1 MNKKLLF
8 LFLAVFLCVI
18 THGQTKKITQK
29 AVQLFE
35 QRNIHLNGGNMAV
48 LGSGKK
54 SRVCIPIDLPPNTI
68 EWYYSFSTS
77 NNKQSIDNLNLLI
90 QLGGLLIANVTPLG
104 TTLSSSGITETI
116 LSQIKIPYG
125 SHAIDVYLFDKANM
139 DKFEKRKDIWGDSF
153 QFIPSGSTE
162 NTTQGLIRVKD
173 VTSGSWFIGLRNPSL
188 TYAVDVV
195 IEGIAIVAKEEI
207 VQPTDEQRKAELYA
221 NMGKKAFEK
230 GDYEKCLGY
239 SKKAIQLD
247 SSLVQ
252 VKLNISLCYLVQ
264 EKPDYLDSYIDAISS
279 CKKSEHPKE
288 FLQAGL
294 KNIKAIKKKLG
305 EIKNSDEIIE
315 LINEE
320 LKKL

>member
-8 LFLAVFLCVI
+8 LFLTVSVCVI

-29 AVQLFE
+29 VVQLFE

-125 SHAIDVYLFDKANM
+125 SHAIDVYLFDKMNM
-139 DKFEKRKDIWGDSF
+139 GKFEKRKDIWGDSL
-153 QFIPSGSTE
+153 QLISSGSTE

-173 VTSGSWFIGLRNPSL
+173 VTSGS
-188 TYAVDVV
+188 
-195 IEGIAIVAKEEI
+195 
-207 VQPTDEQRKAELYA
+207 
-221 NMGKKAFEK
+221 
-230 GDYEKCLGY
+230 
-239 SKKAIQLD
+239 
-247 SSLVQ
+247 
-252 VKLNISLCYLVQ
+252 
-264 EKPDYLDSYIDAISS
+264 
-279 CKKSEHPKE
+279 
-288 FLQAGL
+288 
-294 KNIKAIKKKLG
+294 
-305 EIKNSDEIIE
+305 
-315 LINEE
+315 
-320 LKKL
+320 